1 MEMAQDD
8 MMLVGEVWMD
18 HVGRRRSG
26 PFSEA
31 IPPAAMNCQNTAV
44 RNDGHAHRGDKVIID
59 RLGQSREGGV
69 CRAWNRWRL
78 RASWGGGVAHLI
90 PNIATTFLVELDDL
104 HDSKRILLLIGL
116 GNPAV
121 L

>member
-1 MEMAQDD
+1 
-8 MMLVGEVWMD
+8 MLVGEVWKD
-18 HVGRRRSG
+18 HVGRWRSG

-31 IPPAAMNCQNTAV
+31 ITPAAVNCQNTAA
-44 RNDGHAHRGDKVIID
+44 RDGGYAHRGDNAIID
-59 RLGQSREGGV
+59 RLGQSREGEL

-78 RASWGGGVAHLI
+78 RAPWGGGMAHLI

-104 HDSKRILLLIGL
+104 HDSKRILLLIGF

>member
-1 MEMAQDD
+1 MRATGRVS
-8 MMLVGEVWMD
+8 LF
-18 HVGRRRSG
+18 RRRQLVSCRDNAIIHGLRQSG
-26 PFSEA
+26 
-31 IPPAAMNCQNTAV
+31 M
-44 RNDGHAHRGDKVIID
+44 GG
-59 RLGQSREGGV
+59 LG
-69 CRAWNRWRL
+69 RAWDRWRL
-78 RASWGGGVAHLI
+78 RAPWGRGVAHLI